1 LTIDRTPRR
10 LGHHGEHEGGSL
22 AGAYL
27 GEANDVAP
35 WRLNNTKAI
44 WISVDVVDGVVQFCP
59 KPVLQPTN
67 FFYSA

>member
-1 LTIDRTPRR
+1 
-10 LGHHGEHEGGSL
+10 
-22 AGAYL
+22 L